1 MDHFYENIKGWFDFQ
16 DVYTTM
22 VNTASHGMHFVEVG
36 AYYGKSAAYMAVEI
50 INSGKKIRFDVVDT
64 WRGSPEHQKSAWDYQ
79 PDMVNDTAFDT
90 FRNNMS
96 PAAGYYVPIK
106 LSSVEASK
114 LYLDKSLDF
123 VYIDA
128 AHEYESVKADIS
140 AWLPKLK
147 SGAILGGHD
156 YLGTTEDGVTR
167 AVNEFIGIG
176 FNNIK
181 IFNTT
186 WIHIVG

>member
-1 MDHFYENIKGWFDFQ
+1 
-16 DVYTTM
+16 
-22 VNTASHGMHFVEVG
+22 
-36 AYYGKSAAYMAVEI
+36 
-50 INSGKKIRFDVVDT
+50 
-64 WRGSPEHQKSAWDYQ
+64 
-79 PDMVNDTAFDT
+79 
-90 FRNNMS
+90 
-96 PAAGYYVPIK
+96 
-106 LSSVEASK
+106 
-114 LYLDKSLDF
+114 

-186 WIHIVG
+186 WIHIAG